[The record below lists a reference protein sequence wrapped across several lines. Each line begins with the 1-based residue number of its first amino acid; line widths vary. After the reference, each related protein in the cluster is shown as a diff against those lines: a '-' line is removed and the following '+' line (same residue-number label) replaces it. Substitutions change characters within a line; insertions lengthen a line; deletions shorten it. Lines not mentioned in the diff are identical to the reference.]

1 MRLPWTPP
9 RDKEFD
15 VVGMGCAAM
24 DVVAVVERLPALDEK
39 IHALEMD
46 RHGGGPVGTALAVV
60 ARMGLKAAFAGQ
72 VGDDFAGE
80 FIIDEFRRDG
90 VDLRG
95 EVVHPH
101 TQSQISLVLVDKAT
115 GKRTVVSG
123 RGELADATCDRL
135 RHEMSR
141 KGKILHVDGYDMD
154 AAICFAD
161 ECKMAGGAVVYDA
174 GSVKEGS
181 LEMLARADVAVVS
194 RVFAEKMFGHR
205 DWEAACRALLET
217 GPSYTGV
224 TLGEQGAAGLDG
236 EEFFEVP
243 AFPVDPVVDTT
254 GAGDV
259 FHGALDVA
267 VLKGWDFRTCMT
279 FASAVAAMKCRR
291 LGGRAGIPTFDEAT
305 AFLKDAGGG
314 FRRGLNDG

>member
-1 MRLPWTPP
+1 MKLPWKPP
-9 RDKEFD
+9 RGKDFD

-24 DVVAVVERLPALDEK
+24 DVLAVVERLPALDEK
-39 IHALEMD
+39 VHAREMD
-46 RHGGGPVGTALAVV
+46 RQGGGPVGTALTAV
-60 ARMGLKAAFAGQ
+60 ARMGLAAAFAGQ

-80 FIIDEFRRDG
+80 FVIDEFRREG
-90 VDLRG
+90 VNLRG

-101 TQSQISLVLVDKAT
+101 TQSQISLILVDKKS
-115 GKRTVVSG
+115 GKRTAVSG
-123 RGELADATCDRL
+123 RGELAEALCDRL
-135 RHEMSR
+135 RHELAR

-161 ECKMAGGAVVYDA
+161 ECRAAGGIVVYDA
-174 GSVKEGS
+174 GSVKEGT
-181 LEMLARADVAVVS
+181 LELLARTDVAVTS

-205 DWEAACRALLET
+205 DWEAACRALTEM

-224 TLGEQGAAGLDG
+224 TLGEEGAVGLDG

-243 AFPVDPVVDTT
+243 PFPVEPVVDTT

-259 FHGALDVA
+259 FHGALDVGI
-267 VLKGWDFRTCMT
+267 LQGWDFKTCMT

-291 LGGRAGIPTFDEAT
+291 LGGRAGIPTFAEARE
-305 AFLKDAGGG
+305 FLRERG
-314 FRRGLNDG
+314 FDL

>member
-24 DVVAVVERLPALDEK
+24 DIVAVVERLPALDEK
-39 IHALEMD
+39 MHALTMD
-46 RHGGGPVGTALAVV
+46 RQGGGPVGTALTVV
-60 ARMGLKAAFAGQ
+60 ARMGLRAAFAGQ
-72 VGDDFAGE
+72 VGDDFAGQ
-80 FIIDEFRRDG
+80 FIIDEFTREG

-95 EVVHPH
+95 EVVHPR
-101 TQSQISLVLVDKAT
+101 TQSQISLILVDKKS

-123 RGELADATCDRL
+123 RGELAEAVCDRL
-135 RHEMSR
+135 RHELAR

-154 AAICFAD
+154 AAVCFAD
-161 ECKMAGGAVVYDA
+161 ECRAAGGIVVYDA
-174 GSVKEGS
+174 GSVKEGT
-181 LEMLARADVAVVS
+181 LELLARTDVAVTS
-194 RVFAEKMFGHR
+194 RVFAEKMFGHT
-205 DWEAACRALLET
+205 DWEAACRALLEM
-217 GPSYTGV
+217 GPSYAGV
-224 TLGEQGAAGLDG
+224 TLGAGGAVGLDG

-259 FHGALDVA
+259 FHGALDVGI
-267 VLKGWDFRTCMT
+267 LKGWDFKKCMT

-291 LGGRAGIPTFDEAT
+291 LGGRAGIPTLAEAT
-305 AFLKDAGGG
+305 AFLGERG
-314 FRRGLNDG
+314 FDFI

>member
-1 MRLPWTPP
+1 MKLPWTPP
-9 RDKEFD
+9 QSKEFD

-24 DVVAVVERLPALDEK
+24 DVVAVVERLPKLDEK
-39 IHALEMD
+39 VHALAMD
-46 RHGGGPVGTALAVV
+46 RHGGGPVGTALTVV

-80 FIIDEFRRDG
+80 FIIGEFKREG

-101 TQSQISLVLVDKAT
+101 TQSQISLVLVDRGT

-123 RGELADATCDRL
+123 RGELAEATCDRL

-141 KGKILHVDGYDMD
+141 KGKVLHVDGYDMD

-161 ECKMAGGAVVYDA
+161 ECKMAGGIVVYDA

-181 LEMLARADVAVVS
+181 VELLARADVAVVS

-205 DWEAACRALLET
+205 DREAACRGLTEM
-217 GPSYTGV
+217 GPSYAGV
-224 TLGEQGAAGLDG
+224 TLGEQGAVGLDG

-243 AFPVDPVVDTT
+243 AFKVEPVVDTT

-267 VLKGWDFRTCMT
+267 ILKGWDFKSCMT
-279 FASAVAAMKCRR
+279 FASAVAAMKCRS
-291 LGGRAGIPTFDEAT
+291 LGGRAGIPTLEEAT
-305 AFLKDAGGG
+305 AFLKERG
-314 FRRGLNDG
+314 FNFT

>member
-24 DVVAVVERLPALDEK
+24 DIVAVVERLPALDEK
-39 IHALEMD
+39 MHALTMD
-46 RHGGGPVGTALAVV
+46 RQGGGPVGTALTVV
-60 ARMGLKAAFAGQ
+60 ARMGLSAAFAGQ
-72 VGDDFAGE
+72 VGDDFAGR
-80 FIIDEFRRDG
+80 FIIDEFTREG

-101 TQSQISLVLVDKAT
+101 TQSQISLVLVHRAS

-123 RGELADATCDRL
+123 RGELAEAVCDRL

-141 KGKILHVDGYDMD
+141 EGKILHVDGYDMD

-161 ECKMAGGAVVYDA
+161 ECRAAGGIVVYDA
-174 GSVKEGS
+174 GSVKEGTVE
-181 LEMLARADVAVVS
+181 LLARTDVAVTS
-194 RVFAEKMFGHR
+194 RVFAEKMFGHT
-205 DWEAACRALLET
+205 DWEAACRALVEM

-224 TLGEQGAAGLDG
+224 TLGAEGAAGLDG
-236 EEFFEVP
+236 EEFFEVTP
-243 AFPVDPVVDTT
+243 FKVEPVVDTT

-259 FHGALDVA
+259 FHGAYLVGLVKRWELERIA
-267 VLKGWDFRTCMT
+267 A
-279 FASAVAAMKCRR
+279 FASAVAALHCTV
-291 LGGRAGIPTFDEAT
+291 LGNRQGIPSMAEAE
-305 AFLKDAGGG
+305 ALIEDRGDAVQS
-314 FRRGLNDG
+314 

>member
-9 RDKEFD
+9 RGKEFD

-46 RHGGGPVGTALAVV
+46 RQGGGPVGTALAVC
-60 ARMGLKAAFAGQ
+60 ARMGLRAAFAGQ
-72 VGDDFAGE
+72 VGDDFAGR
-80 FIIDEFRRDG
+80 FIIEEFEREG

-95 EVVHPH
+95 EVVHPA
-101 TQSQISLVLVDKAT
+101 TQSQISLVLVDRAT

-123 RGELADATCDRL
+123 RGELAEATCDRL
-135 RHEMSR
+135 RHETAR
-141 KGKILHVDGYDMD
+141 ECKILHVDGYDMD

-161 ECKMAGGAVVYDA
+161 ECKMAGGVVVYDA

-181 LEMLARADVAVVS
+181 LELLARADVAVVS

-205 DWEAACRALLET
+205 DWEAACRALTET

-243 AFPVDPVVDTT
+243 AFKVDPVVDTT

-267 VLKGWDFRTCMT
+267 ILKGWDFKTCMT

-291 LGGRAGIPTFDEAT
+291 LGGRAGIPTFAEAT
-305 AFLKDAGGG
+305 AFLKERG
-314 FRRGLNDG
+314 FEF

>member
-39 IHALEMD
+39 VHALEMD
-46 RHGGGPVGTALAVV
+46 RHGGGPVGTALTVC

-72 VGDDFAGE
+72 VGDDFAGQ
-80 FIIDEFRRDG
+80 FIIGEFTREG

-95 EVVHPH
+95 EVVHAH
-101 TQSQISLVLVDKAT
+101 TQSQISLVLVDRAT
-115 GKRTVVSG
+115 AKRTVISG

-161 ECKMAGGAVVYDA
+161 ECKAAGGVVVYDA
-174 GSVKEGS
+174 GSVKDGS
-181 LEMLARADVAVVS
+181 LELLARADVAVVS

-205 DWEAACRALLET
+205 DWEAACRALTEM

-224 TLGEQGAAGLDG
+224 TLGDAGAVGLDG

-243 AFPVDPVVDTT
+243 AFKVEPLVDTT

-259 FHGALDVA
+259 FHGALDA
-267 VLKGWDFRTCMT
+267 GILRGWDFKTCMT
-279 FASAVAAMKCRR
+279 FASAVAAMKCRS
-291 LGGRAGIPTFDEAT
+291 LGGRAGIPTFAEAK
-305 AFLKDAGGG
+305 AFLNE
-314 FRRGLNDG
+314 RGYDFK